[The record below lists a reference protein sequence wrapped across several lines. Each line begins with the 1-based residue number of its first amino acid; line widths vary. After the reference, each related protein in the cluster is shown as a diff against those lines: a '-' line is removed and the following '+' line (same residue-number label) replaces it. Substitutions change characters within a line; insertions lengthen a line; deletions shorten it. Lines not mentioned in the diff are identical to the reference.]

1 MLATLRKYPYP
12 YTSALAFVTDIDTS
26 TFQSLPYVHR
36 CFYGEEAGYEG
47 ISLELSNSFWLMNT
61 QKTDGNVVK
70 NNFIYTLKPN
80 GKERP
85 FVRRRLAKYF
95 KTALFDTMH
104 TYGQFRNGMFKREH
118 AEKCLEFAAQND
130 IHPKLWTYHGSR
142 NQYQNIR
149 PTDDSWTGDDPE
161 SDAYHLDLLLQS
173 GMRYFRV
180 PPSLDLMTPGIR
192 KTVMETR
199 DGNKIQ
205 TYAGHGVLNTPDNF
219 EEIETWIK
227 TLESEGKLPY
237 EYRRIFQPSER
248 FPHKVLTWKV
258 EMLPFQL
265 SEAVLEKLSKSG
277 KSLFVNQ
284 HLTQHFSTYCF
295 AYKSIQDALRRL
307 DRYQK
312 DGKILVSSPARLL
325 EFELIRDN
333 LVFNTKLNADV
344 LHIDILPKF
353 ETEALS
359 FTLDEGNLEGLAF
372 HLPDAAKS
380 CVVSLGGKEITTEMK
395 TDPQGKRLA
404 SVPWRSLVAEQS
416 DAVNAFKDEFGDSNE

>member
-1 MLATLRKYPYP
+1 MSVTLRNYPYP
-12 YTSALAFVTDIDTS
+12 FTSALAFVTDIDTS

-36 CFYGEEAGYEG
+36 CFYGAESGYEG

-61 QKTDGNVVK
+61 QKTDGNVEK

-95 KTALFDTMH
+95 KTPLFDTMH

-130 IHPKLWTYHGSR
+130 IHTKLWTYHGSR
-142 NQYQNIR
+142 NQHQNIR
-149 PTDDSWTGDDPE
+149 PTDDSWTGDDPN

-227 TLESEGKLPY
+227 GLESEGKLPY

-265 SEAVLEKLSKSG
+265 SEAVLSKLSDSG

-295 AYKSIQDALRRL
+295 KNKKIQDALRRL
-307 DRYQK
+307 DKYQK

-333 LVFNTKLNADV
+333 LVYTSELKNNV
-344 LHIDILPKF
+344 LHIDIVPKI
-353 ETEALS
+353 ETDALN
-359 FTLDEGNLEGLAF
+359 FTLDEENVSGLAF
-372 HLPDAAKS
+372 HLPEDAQS
-380 CVVSLGGKEITTEMK
+380 CVVTLGGKAINTVTEK
-395 TDPQGKRLA
+395 EDNGKMLA
-404 SVPWRSLVAEQS
+404 YMPWRSLAAEQLGAV
-416 DAVNAFKDEFGDSNE
+416 DAFASEFGEGNA